1 MQVSWY
7 PYGIS
12 HAWEDDDD
20 DDADDDDDDKDD
32 DDDDEYSR
40 EKKIKLYMFTCSFAM
55 LTELAKFMLRG
66 NLCCYDYVL

>member
-1 MQVSWY
+1 MDPNGRTFPPLLCPRSPTVERFVQVSWY

-40 EKKIKLYMFTCSFAM
+40 EKNQIIHVYL
-55 LTELAKFMLRG
+55 
-66 NLCCYDYVL
+66 